1 MCLRNCCDEIG
12 FEIVAKTHM
21 RYFEEEDTMHVAI
34 SEGAEVENVE
44 LGPNITAELN
54 DKGELIGI
62 ELINASVYLR
72 DAILESAQAKML
84 RLPEASPG

>member
-1 MCLRNCCDEIG
+1 M
-12 FEIVAKTHM
+12 AKTHM
-21 RYFEEEDTMHVAI
+21 RYFEEEDTLHVVI
-34 SEGAEVENVE
+34 SESAEVENVE

-62 ELINASVYLR
+62 EFINASVYLR